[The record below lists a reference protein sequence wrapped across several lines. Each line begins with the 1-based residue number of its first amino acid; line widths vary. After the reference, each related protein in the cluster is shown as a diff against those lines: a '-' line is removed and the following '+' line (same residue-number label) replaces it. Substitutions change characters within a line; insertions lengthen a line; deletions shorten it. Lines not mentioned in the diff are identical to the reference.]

1 MEKLIYAIW
10 NAEGGAADGFIAS
23 VRDALEGA
31 PLQHLTVNV
40 SDAAV
45 AAGAALRQQNSG
57 PLPAAFVSFWLP
69 SAQQRGPWEAALSA
83 ITPRIA
89 GFVVS
94 ESTPLHSGIDAT
106 GRADGFFQVAMLQQ
120 PRRLTRAEWLHHW
133 LDHHTQV
140 AIDTQS
146 TFYYAQ
152 NVVSR
157 RLHADGPA
165 WDAIVEEGFP
175 ASALTDPAAFFDAVG
190 DEERLQRHTTE
201 MMRSCAKF
209 IDFDAIDVL
218 PTSRYRLA

>member
-10 NAEGGAADGFIAS
+10 TAEDSTGSALIS
-23 VRDALEGA
+23 NVQNALEGA
-31 PLQHLTVNV
+31 AFENLTINV

-45 AAGAALRQQNSG
+45 AAGAPLRQQNSG

-69 SAQQRGPWEAALSA
+69 SAQQRTPYEAAL
-83 ITPRIA
+83 TTTGTRIA

-94 ESTPLHSGIDAT
+94 ESTPLQAGIDAA
-106 GRADGFFQVAMLQQ
+106 GRAEGFFQMAMLQQ
-120 PRRLTRAEWLHHW
+120 PPRLTRAEWLHHW

-175 ASALTDPAAFFDAVG
+175 ISALADLAVFFDAVG
-190 DEERLQRHTTE
+190 DAARLQRHTTE

-218 PTSRYRLA
+218 PTSRYRVA